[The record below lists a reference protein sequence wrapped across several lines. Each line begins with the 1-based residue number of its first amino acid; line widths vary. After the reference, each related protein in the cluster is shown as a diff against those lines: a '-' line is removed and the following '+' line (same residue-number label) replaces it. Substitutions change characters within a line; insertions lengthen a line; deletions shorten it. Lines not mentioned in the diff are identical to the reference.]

1 VTPTATLAADL
12 LATHPELAYLPTPAL
27 VLHGPRVRHNIQ
39 QLADYAATVGIGI
52 RPHTKTHKSREIAQ
66 LQLDAGAIGLTV
78 AKVSEAEAISDPGQ
92 DVLLAYP
99 PVGVQRAERLAKL
112 AHDRTMRAAID
123 SLTAIE
129 QASAA
134 ARAANSTVGL
144 LVDFD
149 IGFGRTGV
157 QSPIE
162 TLELAQAIDQAPN
175 VRLDG
180 MMIYPGQVGSLP
192 QDQNAELEAINSL
205 VAEAIDLWGRHGLT
219 AAIISGGSTPTAYQS
234 HLISHQTEIR
244 PGTYLFNDMNIMSG
258 GYCTFDDCAARVLS
272 TVISTARPGHIVIDA
287 GSKTLAAD
295 RPSSPPD
302 AGYGHIVE
310 YPEARIIRLN
320 EEHGQAD
327 VRACTRKPQVGERVT
342 VIPNHIC
349 PCVNLRDYMWWWEP
363 ETILRKFLVDA
374 RGRIE

>member
-1 VTPTATLAADL
+1 VTTTATLTADV
-12 LATHPELAYLPTPAL
+12 LASHPELAELATPAL

-52 RPHTKTHKSREIAQ
+52 RPHTKTHKSREIAR
-66 LQLDAGAIGLTV
+66 LQLDAGAIGITV
-78 AKVSEAEAISDPGQ
+78 AKVSEAEAISDPDD

-99 PVGVQRAERLAKL
+99 PVGVGRAERLAQL

-123 SLTAIE
+123 SLSAVE
-129 QASAA
+129 QVSAA
-134 ARAANSTVGL
+134 ARSAGSTVGL

-149 IGFGRTGV
+149 IGLGRTGV
-157 QSPIE
+157 QSAQE
-162 TLELAQAIDQAPN
+162 TLVLAKAIDHAAN

-180 MMIYPGQVGSLP
+180 IMIYPGQIGSLP
-192 QDQNAELEAINSL
+192 TEQANELKAIDAL
-205 VAEAIDLWGRHGLT
+205 VAEALALWAKHGLV
-219 AAIISGGSTPTAYQS
+219 ARIISGGSTPTAYQS

-244 PGTYLFNDMNIMSG
+244 PGTYLFNDMNTVRG
-258 GYCTFDDCAARVLS
+258 GYCTLNDCAARVLA
-272 TVISTARPGHIVIDA
+272 TVISTARPGHIVLDA

-295 RPSSPPD
+295 PPSSPPD

-327 VRACTRKPQVGERVT
+327 VRACPRKPKVGDRVT

-349 PCVNLRDYMWWWEP
+349 PCVNLRDSMWWWDP
-363 ETILRKFLVDA
+363 GDSLRRLPVDA